1 MPFLLD
7 GAGMVGRIVFA
18 GWQGY
23 ACLTHQLFI
32 KALSE
37 SAWIVSLNNGGRGIP
52 TFTHL
57 VECSLMC

>member
-1 MPFLLD
+1 
-7 GAGMVGRIVFA
+7 MVGRIVFA